1 MFLSKVFFAYHT
13 KTSVINTAESQYEL
27 ISLCLVFLS
36 AHTLP
41 AFKVPGSS

>member
-13 KTSVINTAESQYEL
+13 KSSVINTAESQDEL
-27 ISLCLVFLS
+27 LSLCLVYLS

-41 AFKVPGSS
+41 AFKVAGSS